1 GLCALQQLRLDETQA
16 ATLVTGVKRDIMLL
30 RNIVGRA
37 GDTVTVLDI
46 SLHENVS
53 DLLRLI
59 DSGASVRYFDHHRS
73 GPIPGHPPLQAHTD
87 DSAEACTAILV
98 DRYLRGRHR
107 RWAIV
112 AAFGDNLPRVGRAM
126 ASEAGLDGGATAA
139 LEKLGTCLNY
149 NAYGESVE

>member
-1 GLCALQQLRLDETQA
+1 LHLLRQGQDDERPVYRRRDAGRALAGSQVGDMSRYYAFNGDADGLCALQQLRLDETQT

-73 GPIPGHPPLQAHTD
+73 GPIPSHPLLEAHID
-87 DSAEACTAILV
+87 ESAEACTA
-98 DRYLRGRHR
+98 
-107 RWAIV
+107 
-112 AAFGDNLPRVGRAM
+112 
-126 ASEAGLDGGATAA
+126 
-139 LEKLGTCLNY
+139 
-149 NAYGESVE
+149 